1 MKEILKRI
9 ILLADSRISR
19 TKLAAL
25 TYGLLNFCQA
35 MGWLQLSPEQM
46 QALNGLLL
54 AIGLVFLRDGVEA
67 SGPRG

>member
-1 MKEILKRI
+1 MKAILKRI

-25 TYGLLNFCQA
+25 TCGLLNFVQA
-35 MGWLQLSPEQM
+35 MGWVNLSAEQM

-54 AIGLVFLRDGVEA
+54 AVGLIFLRDGVEA

>member
-1 MKEILKRI
+1 MNILKRL

-25 TYGLLNFCQA
+25 TYGALNFAQA
-35 MGWLQLSPEQM
+35 MGWLQLTPDQM
-46 QALNGLLL
+46 QALNGFLL
-54 AIGLVFLRDGVEA
+54 AVGLIFLRDGVQE

>member
-1 MKEILKRI
+1 MNILKRI

-25 TYGLLNFCQA
+25 TYGALNFAQA
-35 MGWLQLSPEQM
+35 MGWIQLTVEQLS
-46 QALNGLLL
+46 ALNGFLL
-54 AIGLVFLRDGVEA
+54 ACGLIFLRDGVQE